1 MGKKKANTTGIQSIE
16 RAIHILEA
24 IKKRKSPITLTELAE
39 LVGMGTSSLQ
49 KYLFSFVKTGV
60 LTFDEKSKVYT
71 LGPKLIELGLSAL
84 NSLDD
89 ISHIYPYLEKIRD
102 KYNQSSALAVW
113 TEHGPMIVKYQKS
126 KRSINVHIEEGF
138 SPPLL
143 VSSIGKCF
151 AAFLPFETIQE
162 QYKREIEKYG
172 LDEKK
177 LSKDLEKIRTNK
189 LSIRD
194 TNVTELPGNVSVS
207 CPIFNHES
215 KLIAVIGI
223 VGFNED
229 LIEFTKS
236 EDENWLQR
244 ISHEISEELGY
255 RA

>member
-194 TNVTELPGNVSVS
+194 TNVTELPGKVTISS
-207 CPIFNHES
+207 PIFNNES
-215 KLIAVIGI
+215 
-223 VGFNED
+223 N
-229 LIEFTKS
+229 
-236 EDENWLQR
+236 
-244 ISHEISEELGY
+244 
-255 RA
+255 